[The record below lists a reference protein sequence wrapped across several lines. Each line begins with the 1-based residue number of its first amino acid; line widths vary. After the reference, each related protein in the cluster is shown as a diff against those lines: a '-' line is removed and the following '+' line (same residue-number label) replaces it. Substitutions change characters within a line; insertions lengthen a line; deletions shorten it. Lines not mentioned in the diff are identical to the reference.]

1 MEVVGLILEVDL
13 IFSGMTDM
21 IGSSPNRVI
30 WLILDLCFRL
40 EYCLTFFLDLKADA
54 KRDTPHN
61 DKVFEDEGGE
71 TVGNTAVG
79 PGASVVIDFSMRPL

>member
-1 MEVVGLILEVDL
+1 
-13 IFSGMTDM
+13 MT
-21 IGSSPNRVI
+21 GSSPNRVI
-30 WLILDLCFRL
+30 WLILNLCFRL

-54 KRDTPHN
+54 KRDAPRN

-79 PGASVVIDFSMRPL
+79 PGAQAVIDLSMRP